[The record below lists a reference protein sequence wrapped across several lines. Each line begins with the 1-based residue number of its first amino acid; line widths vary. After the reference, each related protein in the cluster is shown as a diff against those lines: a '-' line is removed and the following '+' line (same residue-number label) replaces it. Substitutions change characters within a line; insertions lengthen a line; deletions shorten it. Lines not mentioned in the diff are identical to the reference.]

1 MLTYALT
8 DASMRLSR
16 HVDSLLILDPA
27 AKRVRQIP
35 GRRKG
40 ASCAEIVDA
49 LRSCDLSPPESLVQ
63 KMLEEE
69 QQSGGAQETPESE
82 SESERESGRESGGK
96 QEFEGEGSGGG
107 RECLVAEEER
117 ETGKVSLKVYLKY
130 LEAVGGWWVLGVLLG
145 IQTSW
150 QVLQVA
156 SDLWLSSWSQQSE
169 DEQRVPGAQQR
180 SLLVYALL
188 CLGAYAHACSRVL
201 TYAHVC
207 SRTYAA
213 SSSTRSSA

>member
-1 MLTYALT
+1 MGE
-8 DASMRLSR
+8 
-16 HVDSLLILDPA
+16 
-27 AKRVRQIP
+27 RV
-35 GRRKG
+35 G
-40 ASCAEIVDA
+40 ASTSSKA
-49 LRSCDLSPPESLVQ
+49 RVQ
-63 KMLEEE
+63 
-69 QQSGGAQETPESE
+69 
-82 SESERESGRESGGK
+82 
-96 QEFEGEGSGGG
+96 GGG

-180 SLLVYALL
+180 SLLVYAIL
-188 CLGAYAHACSRVL
+188 CLGAYAHVCSRMLTYAHGMPNYVCSLLVYVLLCLRAYAHACSRML

-207 SRTYAA
+207 SPSMQPPRLRAPLPRRVCSRMLTYAA
-213 SSSTRSSA
+213 AC

>member
-1 MLTYALT
+1 MLY
-8 DASMRLSR
+8 
-16 HVDSLLILDPA
+16 LLN
-27 AKRVRQIP
+27 KIP

-49 LRSCDLSPPESLVQ
+49 LRSCALSPPESLVQ

-69 QQSGGAQETPESE
+69 RQSEGAQETSESETE
-82 SESERESGRESGGK
+82 SESERERERGRESGGK
-96 QEFEGEGSGGG
+96 HEFEGEGSGGG

-169 DEQRVPGAQQR
+169 EEQRVPGAQQR

-188 CLGAYAHACSRVL
+188 CLGAYAQTCSRML

-207 SRTYAA
+207 SRMLVRMQPPRLRAPLPRRVCSRMLTYAA
-213 SSSTRSSA
+213 AC

>member
-1 MLTYALT
+1 ML
-8 DASMRLSR
+8 
-16 HVDSLLILDPA
+16 
-27 AKRVRQIP
+27 
-35 GRRKG
+35 
-40 ASCAEIVDA
+40 AEE
-49 LRSCDLSPPESLVQ
+49 R
-63 KMLEEE
+63 
-69 QQSGGAQETPESE
+69 QSGGAKETPESE
-82 SESERESGRESGGK
+82 RESERESGRERERETAGK
-96 QEFEGEGSGGG
+96 HSFEGEGSGGG

-130 LEAVGGWWVLGVLLG
+130 LEAVGGWWVLAVLLG

-188 CLGAYAHACSRVL
+188 CLGAYAHVCSCML
-201 TYAHVC
+201 TCAHVC
-207 SRTYAA
+207 SRMPTNVCSLLVYALLCLGA
-213 SSSTRSSA
+213 CADAC